1 MENVIL
7 ECLKNS
13 VQGNRNNIMKL
24 IDHIIKDYDNVD
36 PVKQTSWIIDPD
48 DDILVIN
55 DLNVSS
61 IVCEYSTSEND
72 IANNYKDGYITY
84 VQNRFKSYFSELT
97 TEDLLKIYEYLV
109 KSNQ

>member
-24 IDHIIKDYDNVD
+24 IDYNIKGHDIMD
-36 PVKQTSWIIDPD
+36 PIKQYSWIIDPD

-61 IVCEYSTSEND
+61 IVCEYPTSEND
-72 IANNYKDGYITY
+72 IANNYKD
-84 VQNRFKSYFSELT
+84 
-97 TEDLLKIYEYLV
+97 
-109 KSNQ
+109 